1 MKTIDKAKIVIS
13 RVTAGELVGAVRRE
27 LATDDNEW
35 SRISVKAYSL
45 HLQAARKQRKE
56 DAKKRNVSATS
67 NEEIGEILE
76 LNERLGDY
84 AICLPTLATKSD
96 VKASQHLLPEMP
108 QSENQ
113 LLLLIENMTL
123 EPRIRALQNIG
134 RIRHFAAFKEFSYFV
149 EAATLCYY
157 RGNYASSYLTL
168 VPVIEGIILRWSGYL
183 GIGEKPEFEE
193 IRKFFRNTHV
203 RQPCP
208 GNPLFHDVFCKA
220 CHKIINDH
228 LYQPSQRGT
237 AYAEFNRHQAS
248 HLLRDTTFAT
258 RENCIRL
265 FLLLDT
271 MAEIYRYETYCLDPR
286 WDLKDED
293 ICREVALYTALWMQ
307 TALGNT
313 PENVLL
319 QGSTHV
325 G

>member
-1 MKTIDKAKIVIS
+1 MKTLDKAMIVIS
-13 RVTAGELVGAVRRE
+13 RVTAGEQVAVVRGE
-27 LATDDNEW
+27 VATDDGEW
-35 SRISVKAYSL
+35 FRISAKTYSL

-56 DAKKRNVSATS
+56 DAKKRNVAATS

-76 LNERLGDY
+76 LNEKLGAY
-84 AICLPTLATKSD
+84 AVCLPTLATKSD
-96 VKASQHLLPEMP
+96 VRASLLLLPGMP
-108 QSENQ
+108 QAENQ

-134 RIRHFAAFKEFSYFV
+134 RIRHFAAFKEFARFV

-168 VPVIEGIILRWSGYL
+168 VPVIEGIILRWSGYQ
-183 GIGEKPEFEE
+183 GVGEKPDFEE
-193 IRKFFRNTHV
+193 IRKFFGNPHV

-220 CHKIINDH
+220 CDKIINDH
-228 LYQPSQRGT
+228 LYQPSQCGT

-271 MAEIYRYETYCLDPR
+271 MAEIYIYETYCPDPR

-293 ICREVALYTALWMQ
+293 TRREVTLYTALRIQ

-313 PENVLL
+313 PENALL
-319 QGSTHV
+319 
-325 G
+325 